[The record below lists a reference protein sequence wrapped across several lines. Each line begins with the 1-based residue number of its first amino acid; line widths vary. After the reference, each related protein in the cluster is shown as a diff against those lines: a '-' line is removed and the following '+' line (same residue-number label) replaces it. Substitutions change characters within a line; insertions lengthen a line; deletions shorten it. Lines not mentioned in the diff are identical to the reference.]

1 MSRHCRNIP
10 KGRQGRRRSRKPLA
24 LPCWASITQHGT
36 NMKNTGNYKAFCLV
50 HIIAQNAQG
59 VIIIADTQALMY
71 QLTINDSLKK
81 GYTHERIFEIL
92 HRNFKTLV
100 YLCMADEKG
109 TLFHTHIFVVFSS
122 RVRFSMIKRYFPEAH
137 IEKCRS
143 TISDNVAYV
152 SKSGKWENDSKQET
166 KIQGSFE
173 EYGTRPPDSRGKRH
187 DMSELYQMV
196 LDNMTNAEILAVN
209 QDYILQIDKIDKVR
223 TTILTER
230 FKDSVRLDMEVC
242 YISGHTGTGKTRGVL
257 EAHNFIDVYRIT
269 DYKNPFDGYR
279 CQSVIAFDEFRSSLR
294 LKEMLLYCD
303 IYPLELPSRYANKY
317 ACYNKVYIIS
327 NWALERQYP
336 EAQREDRESWEAF
349 LRRIHKVI
357 TYDDKGKKIIYPSVQ
372 AYFERDTDFRT
383 LTAGEQQKLPFAEKK
398 D

>member
-1 MSRHCRNIP
+1 MTKNNFLKLGYDYDAWHGYGKRD
-10 KGRQGRRRSRKPLA
+10 A
-24 LPCWASITQHGT
+24 LFTDI
-36 NMKNTGNYKAFCLV
+36 
-50 HIIAQNAQG
+50 
-59 VIIIADTQALMY
+59 
-71 QLTINDSLKK
+71 SLK
-81 GYTHERIFEIL
+81 TNSHMIL
-92 HRNFKTLV
+92 
-100 YLCMADEKG
+100 CGMSG
-109 TLFHTHIFVVFSS
+109 
-122 RVRFSMIKRYFPEAH
+122 
-137 IEKCRS
+137 
-143 TISDNVAYV
+143 
-152 SKSGKWENDSKQET
+152 SGKSYALVWCLK
-166 KIQGSFE
+166 
-173 EYGTRPPDSRGKRH
+173 
-187 DMSELYQMV
+187 ML
-196 LDNMTNAEILAVN
+196 ILA
-209 QDYILQIDKIDKVR
+209 
-223 TTILTER
+223 
-230 FKDSVRLDMEVC
+230 SPPEVC

-279 CQSVIAFDEFRSSLR
+279 CQPVIAFDEFRSSLR